1 MRDTKPNPVL
11 AEVIR
16 NGRVESCHRGSAVVV
31 DARGDV
37 VFSVGDYERDIYP
50 RSAIKFFQAL
60 PLIESGAA
68 DKFQLTD
75 RQLALACAS
84 HNAEPM
90 HVDAVRAWLADMG
103 LSESDLENGAEL
115 PRRDVDRHALAVQGE
130 EPGRAHQ
137 NCSGKHTGM
146 LTVARHLGV
155 DTRGYSA
162 HDHPVQRKW
171 METYSELVELDIAS
185 LHWERDGCGMPA
197 IMMPMHALA
206 RGSALYANPDN
217 LGKARSEAV
226 RTIVGAVATH
236 PEMIAGTDR
245 CCTDTIRATGGEVLV
260 KTGAEA
266 VYVAV
271 MPRLGLGLALK
282 IDDGS
287 SRGSEVALGA
297 LLKKLGAV
305 DSETY
310 RSLSAHF
317 NPDVTNSQGYRTGSV
332 QPVEI

>member
-115 PRRDVDRHALAVQGE
+115 PRQARLADARLPADQADAAPPALGLFQRAVQPAQFAGAPNE
-130 EPGRAHQ
+130 R
-137 NCSGKHTGM
+137 
-146 LTVARHLGV
+146 RH
-155 DTRGYSA
+155 R
-162 HDHPVQRKW
+162 HP
-171 METYSELVELDIAS
+171 
-185 LHWERDGCGMPA
+185 
-197 IMMPMHALA
+197 
-206 RGSALYANPDN
+206 
-217 LGKARSEAV
+217 
-226 RTIVGAVATH
+226 
-236 PEMIAGTDR
+236 
-245 CCTDTIRATGGEVLV
+245 
-260 KTGAEA
+260 
-266 VYVAV
+266 
-271 MPRLGLGLALK
+271 
-282 IDDGS
+282 
-287 SRGSEVALGA
+287 
-297 LLKKLGAV
+297 
-305 DSETY
+305 
-310 RSLSAHF
+310 
-317 NPDVTNSQGYRTGSV
+317 RTGPSPESV
-332 QPVEI
+332 RVDGPTR